1 MQIIKTPHFD
11 FLRWR
16 WFAIGLSWLIIIA
29 GVVVIKTKG
38 LPLGVE
44 FSGGT
49 IVIVQFDQ
57 RPPDPSVLRNALE
70 RAMPGEG
77 QNAIIQR
84 YGEESARQYMV
95 RVPDVGAESGAGLS
109 EKADKVV
116 AALKAGNVG
125 SFTPAGRE
133 IVGPAVGQDLRS
145 KGKWAMIFSLLGILL
160 YIAFRFQFSFAVGAV
175 VATVHDLL
183 VTFAFL
189 AFFRY
194 DLSLNVIAA
203 ILTVT
208 GYSTNDT
215 IVIFDRVRE
224 NIRGMRRDNLYDIVN
239 KAVNQTLGR
248 TIITAGTALLSAV
261 ALFMFGGEVLHGFA
275 FTMIVGIVTGT
286 YSSVFIA
293 AAIAVIWQGRGKAVS
308 RMATAPPPSP
318 RPPSASEQPS
328 KTRKPGRRRAS

>member
-1 MQIIKTPHFD
+1 MQIFKTPNID

-16 WFAIGLSWLIIIA
+16 WHAILLSW
-29 GVVVIKTKG
+29 VVIAAGLVTIWQKG

-57 RPPDPSVLRNALE
+57 QPPDSATIRAALE
-70 RAMPGEG
+70 RDLPGEG
-77 QNAIIQR
+77 QNAVIQR
-84 YGEESARQYMV
+84 YGLEAQHQIMI
-95 RVPDVGAESGAGLS
+95 RVPSVGEESGAGLS
-109 EKADKVV
+109 QTADRAVN
-116 AALKAGNVG
+116 ALKKAGLNPKVNG
-125 SFTPAGRE
+125 TE
-133 IVGPAVGQDLRS
+133 IVGPAVGADLKR
-145 KGKWAMIFSLLGILL
+145 KGILATVLSLVGILL
-160 YIAFRFQFSFAVGAV
+160 YIAFRFQFSFAVGTV

-183 VTFAFL
+183 VTLAFL

-224 NIRGMRRDNLYDIVN
+224 NMRSMRRDSLYQIVN
-239 KAVNQTLGR
+239 RSVNQTMSR
-248 TIITAGTALLSAV
+248 TVITAGTALLSAL
-261 ALFMFGGEVLHGFA
+261 ALFFFGGEVLHGFA

-293 AAIAVIWQGRGKAVS
+293 SAIAIIWQGRARGVGAVS
-308 RMATAPPPSP
+308 KSAPEPAP
-318 RPPSASEQPS
+318 A
-328 KTRKPGRRRAS
+328 KARKPTRRRAS

>member
-1 MQIIKTPHFD
+1 MQIFKTPHFD

-29 GVVVIKTKG
+29 GLAVIKTKG
-38 LPLGVE
+38 MPLGVE

-57 RPPDPSVLRNALE
+57 QPPDSSVIRNALE
-70 RAMPGEG
+70 RSMPGEG

-84 YGEESARQYMV
+84 YGDESARQYMI
-95 RVPDVGAESGAGLS
+95 RVPDVGEESGAGLS
-109 EKADKVV
+109 QKADKVV
-116 AALKAGNVG
+116 AALKSAGIGNLHV
-125 SFTPAGRE
+125 AGTE
-133 IVGPAVGQDLRS
+133 IVGPAVGQDLRR
-145 KGKWAMIFSLLGILL
+145 KGILATVLSLVGILL
-160 YIAFRFQFSFAVGAV
+160 YIAFRFQLSFAVGAV

-239 KAVNQTLGR
+239 RAVNQTLGR
-248 TIITAGTALLSAV
+248 TVITAGTALLSAV
-261 ALFMFGGEVLHGFA
+261 ALFLFGGEVLHGFA

-293 AAIAVIWQGRGKAVS
+293 AAIAVIWQSWGKKPGKLASSVPT
-308 RMATAPPPSP
+308 ATA
-318 RPPSASEQPS
+318 SATP

>member
-1 MQIIKTPHFD
+1 MQIFKTPNID

-16 WFAIGLSWLIIIA
+16 WHAILLSW
-29 GVVVIKTKG
+29 VVIGAGLVTIWTKG

-57 RPPDPSVLRNALE
+57 QPPDAATIRAALE
-70 RAMPGEG
+70 RDLPGEG
-77 QNAIIQR
+77 QNAVIQR
-84 YGEESARQYMV
+84 YGLEAQHQVMI
-95 RVPDVGAESGAGLS
+95 RVAGVGAESGAGLS
-109 EKADKVV
+109 QTAERAVN
-116 AALKAGNVG
+116 ALKKAGLNPKVNG
-125 SFTPAGRE
+125 TE
-133 IVGPAVGQDLRS
+133 IVGPAVGADLKQ
-145 KGKWAMIFSLLGILL
+145 KGIMATVLSLLGILL
-160 YIAFRFQFSFAVGAV
+160 YIAFRFQFSFAAGTV
-175 VATVHDLL
+175 VATIHDLL
-183 VTFAFL
+183 VTLAFL

-224 NIRGMRRDNLYDIVN
+224 NMRSMRRDGLYDIVN
-239 KAVNQTLGR
+239 RSVNQTLSR
-248 TIITAGTALLSAV
+248 TVITAGTALLSAL
-261 ALFMFGGEVLHGFA
+261 ALFFFGGDVLHGFA

-293 AAIAVIWQGRGKAVS
+293 SAIAIIWQGRAKKAGALS
-308 RMATAPPPSP
+308 KSAPETAPDK
-318 RPPSASEQPS
+318 A
-328 KTRKPGRRRAS
+328 RKPGRRRAS

>member
-1 MQIIKTPHFD
+1 MQIFKTPNID

-16 WFAIGLSWLIIIA
+16 WQAILLSW
-29 GVVVIKTKG
+29 VVIGAGLVTIWTRG

-57 RPPDPSVLRNALE
+57 QPPDASTIRAALE
-70 RAMPGEG
+70 RDLPGEG

-84 YGEESARQYMV
+84 YGLEAQNQVMI
-95 RVPDVGAESGAGLS
+95 RVPSVGAESGAGLS
-109 EKADKVV
+109 QTADRAVN
-116 AALKAGNVG
+116 ALKKAGLNPKVNG
-125 SFTPAGRE
+125 ME
-133 IVGPAVGQDLRS
+133 IVGPAVGADLKQ
-145 KGKWAMIFSLLGILL
+145 KGIMATVLSLVGILL
-160 YIAFRFQFSFAVGAV
+160 YIAFRFQFSFAVGTV
-175 VATVHDLL
+175 VATIHDLL
-183 VTFAFL
+183 VTLAFL

-224 NIRGMRRDNLYDIVN
+224 NMRSMRRDGLYDIVN
-239 KAVNQTLGR
+239 RSVNQTLSR
-248 TIITAGTALLSAV
+248 TVITAGTALLSAL
-261 ALFMFGGEVLHGFA
+261 ALFFFGGDVLHGFA

-293 AAIAVIWQGRGKAVS
+293 SAIAIIWQGRVKKAGELS
-308 RMATAPPPSP
+308 KSAADTAPDK
-318 RPPSASEQPS
+318 A
-328 KTRKPGRRRAS
+328 RKAGRRRAS

>member
-1 MQIIKTPHFD
+1 MQIFKTPHFD

-16 WFAIGLSWLIIIA
+16 WYAIGLSWLVIIA
-29 GVVVIKTKG
+29 GLVVIKSKG

-44 FSGGT
+44 FAGGS

-57 RPPDPSVLRNALE
+57 QPPDSSVIRSALE
-70 RAMPGEG
+70 RSMPGEG
-77 QNAIIQR
+77 QNAVIQR
-84 YGEESARQYMV
+84 YGEESAHQYLI
-95 RVPDVGAESGAGLS
+95 RVPTVGEEAGAGLS
-109 EKADKVV
+109 EKAEKVV
-116 AALKAGNVG
+116 DALKTANVG
-125 SFTPAGRE
+125 SFKPAGTE
-133 IVGPAVGQDLRS
+133 IVGPAVGQDLRR
-145 KGKWAMIFSLLGILL
+145 KGILATVLSLVGILL

-224 NIRGMRRDNLYDIVN
+224 NIRGMRRDNLYDIIN
-239 KAVNQTLGR
+239 KSVNQTMGR
-248 TIITAGTALLSAV
+248 TVITAGTALLSAV
-261 ALFMFGGEVLHGFA
+261 ALFVFGGEVLHGFA

-293 AAIAVIWQGRGKAVS
+293 AAIAVIWQGRVRKPGKLAAS
-308 RMATAPPPSP
+308 APTASAPPTT
-318 RPPSASEQPS
+318 

>member
-1 MQIIKTPHFD
+1 
-11 FLRWR
+11 
-16 WFAIGLSWLIIIA
+16 
-29 GVVVIKTKG
+29 
-38 LPLGVE
+38 
-44 FSGGT
+44 
-49 IVIVQFDQ
+49 VQFDQ
-57 RPPDPSVLRNALE
+57 QPPDSSAIRSALE

-84 YGEESARQYMV
+84 YGEDSTRQYMI
-95 RVPDVGAESGAGLS
+95 RVPDVGEESGAGLS
-109 EKADKVV
+109 QKADKVV
-116 AALKAGNVG
+116 GALKAAGIGNLHVNG
-125 SFTPAGRE
+125 TE
-133 IVGPAVGQDLRS
+133 IVGASVGQDLRW
-145 KGKWAMIFSLLGILL
+145 KGELATGASLVGILL

-239 KAVNQTLGR
+239 KSVNQTMGR
-248 TIITAGTALLSAV
+248 TVITAGTALLSAI
-261 ALFMFGGEVLHGFA
+261 ALFLFGGEVLHGFA

-293 AAIAVIWQGRGKAVS
+293 AAIAVIWQSRLRGVGK
-308 RMATAPPPSP
+308 MATTAPAA
-318 RPPSASEQPS
+318 SAPPS

>member
-1 MQIIKTPHFD
+1 MQIFKTPHFD

-29 GVVVIKTKG
+29 GAVVIKTKG

-57 RPPDPSVLRNALE
+57 QPPDSSVLRNALE

-84 YGEESARQYMV
+84 YGQESARQYMV
-95 RVPDVGAESGAGLS
+95 RVPDVGAEAGAGLS
-109 EKADKVV
+109 EKADKVL

-133 IVGPAVGQDLRS
+133 VVGPAVGEDLRS
-145 KGKWAMIFSLLGILL
+145 KGKWAMGLSLLGILL

-175 VATVHDLL
+175 VATIHDLL

-224 NIRGMRRDNLYDIVN
+224 NVRGMRRDNLYDIVN

-248 TIITAGTALLSAV
+248 TVITAGTALLSAV
-261 ALFMFGGEVLHGFA
+261 ALFLFGGEVLHGFA

-293 AAIAVIWQGRGKAVS
+293 AAIAVIWQSRTKRPGK
-308 RMATAPPPSP
+308 MATSAPAASAPPTP
-318 RPPSASEQPS
+318 

>member
-1 MQIIKTPHFD
+1 MQIFKTPNLD

-16 WFAIGLSWLIIIA
+16 WHAIILSW
-29 GVVVIKTKG
+29 VVIAAGLVTIWQKG

-57 RPPDPSVLRNALE
+57 QPPDPSVIRAALE
-70 RAMPGEG
+70 RDLPGEG
-77 QNAIIQR
+77 QNAVIQR
-84 YGEESARQYMV
+84 YGPEGQRQMLI
-95 RVPDVGAESGAGLS
+95 RVPSVGAESGAGLS
-109 EKADKVV
+109 ETADR
-116 AALKAGNVG
+116 ALNALKKAGLNPKLNG
-125 SFTPAGRE
+125 TE
-133 IVGPAVGQDLRS
+133 IVGPAVGADLKR
-145 KGKWAMIFSLLGILL
+145 KGILATVLSLVGILL
-160 YIAFRFQFSFAVGAV
+160 YIAFRFQFSFAVGTV
-175 VATVHDLL
+175 VATIHDLL

-224 NIRGMRRDNLYDIVN
+224 NMRSMRRDSLYDIVN
-239 KAVNQTLGR
+239 RSVNQTLSR
-248 TIITAGTALLSAV
+248 TVITAGTALLSAL
-261 ALFMFGGEVLHGFA
+261 ALFFFGGDVLHGFA

-293 AAIAVIWQGRGKAVS
+293 SAIAIIWQGRARRAGAAPS
-308 RMATAPPPSP
+308 TAPETAPDK
-318 RPPSASEQPS
+318 A
-328 KTRKPGRRRAS
+328 RKPTRRRAS

>member
-1 MQIIKTPHFD
+1 MQIFKTPNID

-16 WFAIGLSWLIIIA
+16 WHAILLSWIVIA
-29 GVVVIKTKG
+29 AGLVTIWQKG

-57 RPPDPSVLRNALE
+57 QPPDSSTIRAALE
-70 RAMPGEG
+70 RDLPGEG
-77 QNAIIQR
+77 QSAVIQR
-84 YGEESARQYMV
+84 YGLEAQHQIMI
-95 RVPDVGAESGAGLS
+95 RVPSVGAESGAGLS
-109 EKADKVV
+109 QTADRAVN
-116 AALKAGNVG
+116 ALKKAGLNPKVNG
-125 SFTPAGRE
+125 TE
-133 IVGPAVGQDLRS
+133 IVGPAVGADLKR
-145 KGKWAMIFSLLGILL
+145 KGILATVL
-160 YIAFRFQFSFAVGAV
+160 SLVGILFYIAFRFQFSFAVGTV

-183 VTFAFL
+183 VTLAFL

-224 NIRGMRRDNLYDIVN
+224 NMRSMRRDSLYDIVN
-239 KAVNQTLGR
+239 RSVNQTMSR
-248 TIITAGTALLSAV
+248 TVITAGTALLSAL
-261 ALFMFGGEVLHGFA
+261 ALFFFGGEVLHGFA

-293 AAIAVIWQGRGKAVS
+293 SAIAIIWQGRVRGAGAVS
-308 RMATAPPPSP
+308 KSAQETAPDKA
-318 RPPSASEQPS
+318 R
-328 KTRKPGRRRAS
+328 

>member
-1 MQIIKTPHFD
+1 MQIFKTPNID

-16 WFAIGLSWLIIIA
+16 WHAILLSWLVIA
-29 GVVVIKTKG
+29 AGLVTIWQKG

-57 RPPDPSVLRNALE
+57 QPPDSSTIRAALE
-70 RAMPGEG
+70 RDLPGEG
-77 QNAIIQR
+77 QNAVIQR
-84 YGEESARQYMV
+84 YGLEAQHQIMIS
-95 RVPDVGAESGAGLS
+95 VPSVGAESGAGLS
-109 EKADKVV
+109 QTADRAVN
-116 AALKAGNVG
+116 ALKKAGLNPKVNG
-125 SFTPAGRE
+125 TE
-133 IVGPAVGQDLRS
+133 IVGPAVGADLKR
-145 KGKWAMIFSLLGILL
+145 KGILATVL
-160 YIAFRFQFSFAVGAV
+160 SLVGILAYIAFRFKFSFAVGTV
-175 VATVHDLL
+175 VATIHDLF
-183 VTFAFL
+183 VTLAFL

-224 NIRGMRRDNLYDIVN
+224 NMRGMRRDSMYDIVN
-239 KAVNQTLGR
+239 RSVNQTMSR
-248 TIITAGTALLSAV
+248 TVITAGTALLSAL
-261 ALFMFGGEVLHGFA
+261 ALFFFGGEVLHGFA

-293 AAIAVIWQGRGKAVS
+293 SAIAIIWQSRVRGARAVS
-308 RMATAPPPSP
+308 KSAPDTAPDK
-318 RPPSASEQPS
+318 A
-328 KTRKPGRRRAS
+328 RKPTRRRAS

>member
-1 MQIIKTPHFD
+1 MQIFKTPHFD

-16 WFAIGLSWLIIIA
+16 WYAIGLSWLIIIA
-29 GVVVIKTKG
+29 GLLAIKTEG
-38 LPLGVE
+38 VPLGVE

-57 RPPDPSVLRNALE
+57 QPPDSSVVRAALE

-77 QNAIIQR
+77 QNAVIQR
-84 YGEESARQYMV
+84 YGEESARQYMI
-95 RVPDVGAESGAGLS
+95 RVPSVGEEVGGGLS
-109 EKADKVV
+109 QKADQVV
-116 AALKAGNVG
+116 KALKAANIG
-125 SFTPAGRE
+125 SFKPAGTE
-133 IVGPAVGQDLRS
+133 FVGPAVGQDLRS
-145 KGKWAMIFSLLGILL
+145 KGKWAMALSLVGILL

-175 VATVHDLL
+175 VATIHDLL

-239 KAVNQTLGR
+239 RSVNQTMGR
-248 TIITAGTALLSAV
+248 TVITAGTALLSAI
-261 ALFMFGGEVLHGFA
+261 ALFLFGGEVLHGFA
-275 FTMIVGIVTGT
+275 FTMIVGIITGT

-293 AAIAVIWQGRGKAVS
+293 AAIAVIWQGRVKSVGK
-308 RMATAPPPSP
+308 MAASAPTASAPPTP
-318 RPPSASEQPS
+318 

>member
-1 MQIIKTPHFD
+1 MQLFKTPHFD

-16 WFAIGLSWLIIIA
+16 WLAIGLSWAIIIA
-29 GVVVIKTKG
+29 GFVVIKTKG

-57 RPPDPSVLRNALE
+57 QPPDSSVIRNALE
-70 RAMPGEG
+70 KSLPGEG

-84 YGEESARQYMV
+84 YGDEAARQYMI
-95 RVPDVGAESGAGLS
+95 RVPDVGEESGAGLS
-109 EKADKVV
+109 QKADKVV
-116 AALKAGNVG
+116 EALKSGNVG
-125 SFTPAGRE
+125 SFKLAGTE
-133 IVGPAVGQDLRS
+133 IVGPAVGQDLRR
-145 KGKWAMIFSLLGILL
+145 KGQWATGLSLVGILL
-160 YIAFRFQFSFAVGAV
+160 YIAFRFRFSFAVGAV
-175 VATVHDLL
+175 IATLHDLL

-224 NIRGMRRDNLYDIVN
+224 NERSMRRDKLYDVVN
-239 KAVNQTLGR
+239 RGVNQTLGR
-248 TIITAGTALLSAV
+248 TVITAGTALLSAL
-261 ALFMFGGEVLHGFA
+261 ALFLFGGEVLHGFA

-293 AAIAVIWQGRGKAVS
+293 AAIAVIWQSWG
-308 RMATAPPPSP
+308 
-318 RPPSASEQPS
+318 SASKMAPAAPAESAPPS

>member
-1 MQIIKTPHFD
+1 MQIFKTPHFD

-16 WFAIGLSWLIIIA
+16 WFAIGLSWVIIIA
-29 GVVVIKTKG
+29 GAVAIKTKG

-49 IVIVQFDQ
+49 VVIVEFDQ
-57 RPPDPSVLRNALE
+57 QPPDSSVIRNALE
-70 RAMPGEG
+70 RSMPGEG
-77 QNAIIQR
+77 QNAVIQR
-84 YGEESARQYMV
+84 YGPESARQYMI
-95 RVPDVGAESGAGLS
+95 RVPDVGEEAGAELS
-109 EKADKVV
+109 QKAEKVLD
-116 AALKAGNVG
+116 ALKKANVG
-125 SFTPAGRE
+125 SFKPAGTE
-133 IVGPAVGQDLRS
+133 IVGPAVGQDLRR
-145 KGKWAMIFSLLGILL
+145 KGILATVLSLVGILL

-239 KAVNQTLGR
+239 KSVNQTMGR
-248 TIITAGTALLSAV
+248 TVITAGTALLSAL
-261 ALFMFGGEVLHGFA
+261 ALFLFGGEVLHGFA

-293 AAIAVIWQGRGKAVS
+293 AAIAVIWQTRARRMGKMSAQS
-308 RMATAPPPSP
+308 AATSAPSN
-318 RPPSASEQPS
+318 
-328 KTRKPGRRRAS
+328 TRKPGRRRAS

>member
-1 MQIIKTPHFD
+1 MQIFKTPHFD

-16 WFAIGLSWLIIIA
+16 WAAIGLSWVVIIA
-29 GVVVIKTKG
+29 GAAMIKTRG

-57 RPPDPSVLRNALE
+57 QPPDSSVIRDALE

-84 YGEESARQYMV
+84 YGQESARQFMV
-95 RVPDVGAESGAGLS
+95 RVPDVGAEAGAGLS
-109 EKADKVV
+109 EKADKVL
-116 AALKAGNVG
+116 AALKAGNIG
-125 SFTPAGRE
+125 SFKPAGTE
-133 IVGPAVGQDLRS
+133 IVGPAVGQDLRR
-145 KGKWAMIFSLLGILL
+145 KGFLATVLSLIGILL

-248 TIITAGTALLSAV
+248 TVITAGTALLSAV
-261 ALFMFGGEVLHGFA
+261 ALFLFGGEVLHGFA

-293 AAIAVIWQGRGKAVS
+293 AAIAVIWQSRVKKPGKL
-308 RMATAPPPSP
+308 ATSAPAASTTPPSK
-318 RPPSASEQPS
+318 A
-328 KTRKPGRRRAS
+328 RKPGRRRAS

>member
-1 MQIIKTPHFD
+1 MQIFKTPHFD

-16 WFAIGLSWLIIIA
+16 WYAVGLSWLVIIA
-29 GVVVIKTKG
+29 GLVVIKTKG

-44 FSGGT
+44 FAGGS

-57 RPPDPSVLRNALE
+57 QPPDSSVIRSALE

-77 QNAIIQR
+77 QNAVIQR
-84 YGEESARQYMV
+84 YGEESAHQYLI
-95 RVPDVGAESGAGLS
+95 RVPTVGEEAGAGLS
-109 EKADKVV
+109 EKAEKVV
-116 AALKAGNVG
+116 DALKAANIG
-125 SFTPAGRE
+125 SFKPAGSE
-133 IVGPAVGQDLRS
+133 IVGPAVGQDLRW
-145 KGKWAMIFSLLGILL
+145 KGELATVLSLVGILL

-189 AFFRY
+189 AFFQY

-239 KAVNQTLGR
+239 KSVNQTMGR
-248 TIITAGTALLSAV
+248 TVITAGTALLSAV
-261 ALFMFGGEVLHGFA
+261 ALFLFGGEVLHGFA

-293 AAIAVIWQGRGKAVS
+293 AAIAVIWQGRVRRPGKLAAS
-308 RMATAPPPSP
+308 APTASAPPTT
-318 RPPSASEQPS
+318 

>member
-1 MQIIKTPHFD
+1 MQIFKTPNID

-16 WFAIGLSWLIIIA
+16 WHAILLSWIIIA
-29 GVVVIKTKG
+29 AGLVTIWQKG

-57 RPPDPSVLRNALE
+57 QPPDSSTIRAALE
-70 RAMPGEG
+70 RDLPGEG
-77 QNAIIQR
+77 QNAVIQR
-84 YGEESARQYMV
+84 YGLEAQHQIMI
-95 RVPDVGAESGAGLS
+95 RVPSVGAESGAGLS
-109 EKADKVV
+109 QTADRAVT
-116 AALKAGNVG
+116 ALKNAGLNPKVNG
-125 SFTPAGRE
+125 TE
-133 IVGPAVGQDLRS
+133 IVGPAVGADLKR
-145 KGKWAMIFSLLGILL
+145 KGILATVLSLIGILL
-160 YIAFRFQFSFAVGAV
+160 YIAFRFQFSFAVGTV

-183 VTFAFL
+183 VTLAFL

-224 NIRGMRRDNLYDIVN
+224 NMRGMRRDSMYDIVN
-239 KAVNQTLGR
+239 RSVNQTMSR
-248 TIITAGTALLSAV
+248 TVITAGTALLSAL
-261 ALFMFGGEVLHGFA
+261 ALFFFGGEVLHGFA

-293 AAIAVIWQGRGKAVS
+293 SAIAIIWQSRVRGAGAVS
-308 RMATAPPPSP
+308 KSAPETAPDK
-318 RPPSASEQPS
+318 A
-328 KTRKPGRRRAS
+328 RKPTRRRAS

>member
-1 MQIIKTPHFD
+1 MQIFKTPHFD

-16 WFAIGLSWLIIIA
+16 WFAIGLSWAIIIA
-29 GVVVIKTKG
+29 GLVVIKTKG

-57 RPPDPSVLRNALE
+57 QPPESSAVRNALE
-70 RAMPGEG
+70 KAMPGEG

-84 YGEESARQYMV
+84 YGDDAARQYMI
-95 RVPDVGAESGAGLS
+95 RVPDVGAEAGAGLS
-109 EKADKVV
+109 EKAEKVV
-116 AALKAGNVG
+116 AALKAGNIG
-125 SFTPAGRE
+125 SFKLAGTE
-133 IVGPAVGQDLRS
+133 IVGPAVGQDLRR
-145 KGKWAMIFSLLGILL
+145 KGEWAMGLSLVGILL

-224 NIRGMRRDNLYDIVN
+224 NIRSMRRDNLYDVVN
-239 KAVNQTLGR
+239 RAVNQTLGR
-248 TIITAGTALLSAV
+248 TVITAGTALLSAI
-261 ALFMFGGEVLHGFA
+261 ALFLFGGEVLHGFA

-293 AAIAVIWQGRGKAVS
+293 AAIAVIWQS
-308 RMATAPPPSP
+308 RMKGASKMAAAAPTA
-318 RPPSASEQPS
+318 SAPPS